1 MSDENLKSNFI
12 YDIIKEDLASGKH
25 QSIVTR
31 FPPEPNGYL
40 HIGHAKA
47 ICTDFGA
54 AIDFGGTCN
63 LRMDDTN
70 PSKEDTEFVDSIQED
85 IKWLGFNWEDRLYYA
100 SDYYEKIY
108 EAAVELI
115 KKDLAF
121 VCDLTP
127 EQMRE
132 FRGDLQNP
140 GKDSPFKTRSIEENL
155 DLFARMRAGEF
166 EDGSKVLR
174 AKIDVTSPNINM
186 RDPVLYRILKIH
198 HHRTGDEWCIYPM
211 YDFAHPLED
220 AFEKVTHSLCSLE
233 FEDHRP
239 LYSWFVENVTLPAK
253 PRQIEFARLNLTYTV
268 MSKRKLR
275 KLVEENF
282 VNGWDDPRMP
292 TLCGMRRRGYPAT
305 AIRAFIDQIGLA
317 KRDSI
322 VDFALLEHFVRTE
335 LNASSL
341 RFMGVFDPIKVV
353 IENYPENQVEMMTGI
368 NNPENEN
375 DGTRQIPFSREIYIE
390 RSDFMEDAPK
400 KFFRLTVGSEVRLR
414 YAYFITC
421 TSVIKN
427 EAGEIVE
434 LRCTYDP
441 ATKGGDSPDGRKV
454 KGTIHWVSA
463 NHAIDCT
470 VNQYDQLFTKENP
483 EESGEDF
490 IANIN
495 PDSLTV
501 ITNVKAEPAV
511 AELAGTK
518 PFQFERTGYFVKD
531 SGSEGLVFN
540 RTSTLKDS
548 WAKEVKKA

>member
-132 FRGDLQNP
+132 YRGDLQNP

-239 LYSWFVENVTLPAK
+239 LYNWFIENVTLPAK

-353 IENYPENQVEMMTGI
+353 IENYPENHVEMMTGI

-375 DGTRQIPFSREIYIE
+375 DGTRQIPFSRELYIE

-495 PDSLTV
+495 PNSLTV

>member
-239 LYSWFVENVTLPAK
+239 LYNWFIENVTLPAK

-353 IENYPENQVEMMTGI
+353 IENYPENHVEMMTGI

-375 DGTRQIPFSREIYIE
+375 DGTRQIPFSRELYIE

-540 RTSTLKDS
+540 RTATLKDS
-548 WAKEVKKA
+548 WAKEVKKS